1 MLSDGSWLGSGEY
14 QVRRLN
20 CKKSGRNNFDACP
33 GVGAS
38 CITMLADKEHYIQV
52 LETECSRLWELS
64 CMLEERLLSCNAEL
78 ERLKSR
84 IETLLE

>member
-1 MLSDGSWLGSGEY
+1 
-14 QVRRLN
+14 
-20 CKKSGRNNFDACP
+20 
-33 GVGAS
+33 
-38 CITMLADKEHYIQV
+38 MLADKEHYIQV